1 MDWPSSKYPKDFFVC
16 VIFGEPIMWSPCQIA
31 SYFHHSLSLLDYIVF
46 CVEIYIHWYRI
57 LATLSEIDTHG

>member
-1 MDWPSSKYPKDFFVC
+1 
-16 VIFGEPIMWSPCQIA
+16 MWSPCQIA